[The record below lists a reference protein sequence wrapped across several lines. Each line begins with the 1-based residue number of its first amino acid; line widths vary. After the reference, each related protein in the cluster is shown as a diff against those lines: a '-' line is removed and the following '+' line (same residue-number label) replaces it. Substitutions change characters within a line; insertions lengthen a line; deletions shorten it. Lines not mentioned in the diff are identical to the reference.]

1 MEKVDQTWPSIF
13 DASDSSSSGV
23 VVSNSNDDAVSS
35 NASKDTSTSS
45 ISKDCS
51 TSSSIICSNSS
62 LAVMSEESLSS
73 IPTNFTSIV
82 PIVARN
88 SGKIEEFSSGSSSRM
103 STHEEDHSSADL
115 ARPCTGCKSSSEA
128 VANCFTCSALLC
140 ANCVIAHQ
148 LMVAF
153 EGHHV
158 TNLGQGKAASSRNNE
173 GIDMIDKMVKD
184 AKKKLNELQKT
195 IKSVDYSSSRLTSQ
209 YEKAKSEVEET
220 FNFYTSMLA
229 ERKFEVTKE
238 IEKLYSNKQVALSV
252 FGQKIHDSTDKI
264 EQMIS
269 FTEKLLQSAS
279 TKDILLFQNS
289 LESRITRLVSST
301 PQIDLASTVQLEFIS
316 NFQAIQVGVRNQ
328 FGYIKSGSEN
338 ASNSNVKPPLP
349 PISRPSST
357 EKEKVSKVL
366 MNPVMSGLVSS
377 NFQACPTVSP
387 DSSVVGRSMDFQN
400 NCLGYGINMDFA
412 NNFNTNA
419 SSSPMDIL
427 ENMTQ
432 LCTSLDVASSSA
444 QQHSNSSLGSSYN
457 SSLATPVPPTPTVYP
472 PKAQIRRQKMI
483 YHCKFGE
490 FGILEGQFTEP
501 SGVAVTDDDDII
513 VADTNNHRIQVFDK
527 EGTFKFQFGEVGKRD
542 GQLLYPNRV
551 AVMAGTGDIV
561 VTERSPTHQVQ
572 IFTKFGHFIR
582 KFGADI
588 LQHPRGV
595 TTDCWGRIIVVECK
609 VMRVVIFDTMGNVL
623 NKFSCSRFLEF
634 PNGVIVNDHME
645 IFISDNRAHCVK
657 VFDYQGN
664 YLRQIGGEGVSNFP
678 IGVGL
683 TASGEI
689 AIADNHNNFNLTVF
703 SQSGQ
708 LLGALESKVKHAQC
722 FDVALMKDGSI
733 VLASKDYRLYIYRYV
748 KIPNLSA

>member
-1 MEKVDQTWPSIF
+1 MLISPPAEDQQP
-13 DASDSSSSGV
+13 A
-23 VVSNSNDDAVSS
+23 
-35 NASKDTSTSS
+35 DTT
-45 ISKDCS
+45 
-51 TSSSIICSNSS
+51 
-62 LAVMSEESLSS
+62 
-73 IPTNFTSIV
+73 P
-82 PIVARN
+82 
-88 SGKIEEFSSGSSSRM
+88 
-103 STHEEDHSSADL
+103 H
-115 ARPCTGCKSSSEA
+115 CTGCKSSSPA
-128 VANCFTCSALLC
+128 VANCFSCTALLC

-158 TNLGQGKAASSRNNE
+158 TNLGQGNGGNMEVEQHQIGGSIEAIR
-173 GIDMIDKMVKD
+173 KMVKD
-184 AKKKLNELQKT
+184 SKKKINELQKT

-209 YEKAKSEVEET
+209 YDKAIGEVHET
-220 FNFYTSMLA
+220 FNFFMSMLA
-229 ERKFEVTKE
+229 ERKLEVVKE
-238 IEKLYSNKQVALSV
+238 LDKLYSTKQVALSV
-252 FGQKIHDSTDKI
+252 FGQKVHESTDKI
-264 EQMIS
+264 EQMVTFI
-269 FTEKLLQSAS
+269 EKLLQSAS
-279 TKDILLFQNS
+279 KKDVLLFQTS
-289 LESRITRLVSST
+289 LETRMSHLVTSM
-301 PQIDLASTVQLEFIS
+301 PQLDLANTVQLEFIS

-328 FGYIKSGSEN
+328 FGYIKSGSETGVSM
-338 ASNSNVKPPLP
+338 AKQP
-349 PISRPSST
+349 PISRPPTSVSTTHNSSFQLLT
-357 EKEKVSKVL
+357 NS
-366 MNPVMSGLVSS
+366 VMSGLTKS
-377 NFQACPTVSP
+377 TSP
-387 DSSVVGRSMDFQN
+387 VPNLAVATAPLARDFLNPLASLDFQN
-400 NCLGYGINMDFA
+400 NYLAFSQPDTSYDHQ
-412 NNFNTNA
+412 
-419 SSSPMDIL
+419 SSPLEIL
-427 ENMTQ
+427 EN
-432 LCTSLDVASSSA
+432 LSLLASGSTAGSSSSDMLA
-444 QQHSNSSLGSSYN
+444 NLSSSMPLTMSTTA
-457 SSLATPVPPTPTVYP
+457 SLATPVPSAPIVYP

-501 SGVAVTDDDDII
+501 SGVAVTEDNEIV

-527 EGTFKFQFGEVGKRD
+527 EGNFKFQFGEVGKRD

-551 AVMAGTGDIV
+551 AVVASLGDIV

-609 VMRVVIFDTMGNVL
+609 VMRVVIFDMMGNVL
-623 NKFSCSRFLEF
+623 NKFSCSRYLEF
-634 PNGVIVNDHME
+634 PNGVVVNDQME

-683 TASGEI
+683 TANGEI
-689 AIADNHNNFNLTVF
+689 TIADNHNNFNLTVF
-703 SQSGQ
+703 SQAGQ

-748 KIPNLSA
+748 KIPNLSL

>member
-1 MEKVDQTWPSIF
+1 MLSLTSAVP
-13 DASDSSSSGV
+13 
-23 VVSNSNDDAVSS
+23 ND
-35 NASKDTSTSS
+35 
-45 ISKDCS
+45 
-51 TSSSIICSNSS
+51 
-62 LAVMSEESLSS
+62 
-73 IPTNFTSIV
+73 
-82 PIVARN
+82 ARN
-88 SGKIEEFSSGSSSRM
+88 GGQASNTVALTSPTDNYQEGPMLM
-103 STHEEDHSSADL
+103 SPPAEDQHQTDA
-115 ARPCTGCKSSSEA
+115 APHCTGCKSSSPA
-128 VANCFTCSALLC
+128 VANCFSCTALLC

-158 TNLGQGKAASSRNNE
+158 TNLGQGKVENKEVGQPHLGGS
-173 GIDMIDKMVKD
+173 IDAIRKMVKD
-184 AKKKLNELQKT
+184 SKKKLNELQKT

-209 YEKAKSEVEET
+209 YDKAIGEVNET

-229 ERKFEVTKE
+229 ERKMEVTKE
-238 IEKLYSNKQVALSV
+238 IDKLYSTKQVALSV
-252 FGQKIHDSTDKI
+252 FGQKIHESTDKI
-264 EQMIS
+264 EQMVT

-279 TKDILLFQNS
+279 TKDVLLFQTS
-289 LESRITRLVSST
+289 LETRMLHLITSM
-301 PQIDLASTVQLEFIS
+301 PQLDLANTVQLEFIS

-328 FGYIKSGSEN
+328 FGYIKSGSETGVSL
-338 ASNSNVKPPLP
+338 AKQP
-349 PISRPSST
+349 PISRPITMQSSNLSST
-357 EKEKVSKVL
+357 HQTYNQLTNS
-366 MNPVMSGLVSS
+366 VMSGLTASTSPVPNLITGAGAVSRDLANPLAS
-377 NFQACPTVSP
+377 L
-387 DSSVVGRSMDFQN
+387 DFQN
-400 NCLGYGINMDFA
+400 NYMAFAQGDTSYGHQ
-412 NNFNTNA
+412 T
-419 SSSPMDIL
+419 SPLEIL
-427 ENMTQ
+427 EN
-432 LCTSLDVASSSA
+432 LSLLASGSSMGNSSSDMLA
-444 QQHSNSSLGSSYN
+444 TITNSVPLTMGPTA
-457 SSLATPVPPTPTVYP
+457 SLATPVPSAPIVYP

-501 SGVAVTDDDDII
+501 SGVAVTEDNEII

-527 EGTFKFQFGEVGKRD
+527 EGNFKFQFGEVGKRD

-551 AVMAGTGDIV
+551 AVVASSGDIV

-609 VMRVVIFDTMGNVL
+609 VMRVVIFDMMGNVL
-623 NKFSCSRFLEF
+623 NKFSCSRYLEF
-634 PNGVIVNDHME
+634 PNGVVVNDQME

-689 AIADNHNNFNLTVF
+689 TIADNHNNFNLTVF
-703 SQSGQ
+703 SQAGQ

-748 KIPNLSA
+748 KIPNLSL

>member
-1 MEKVDQTWPSIF
+1 MLMSPPAEDQQPVDT
-13 DASDSSSSGV
+13 
-23 VVSNSNDDAVSS
+23 
-35 NASKDTSTSS
+35 
-45 ISKDCS
+45 
-51 TSSSIICSNSS
+51 
-62 LAVMSEESLSS
+62 
-73 IPTNFTSIV
+73 IP
-82 PIVARN
+82 
-88 SGKIEEFSSGSSSRM
+88 
-103 STHEEDHSSADL
+103 H
-115 ARPCTGCKSSSEA
+115 CTGCKSSSPA
-128 VANCFTCSALLC
+128 VANCFSCTALLC

-158 TNLGQGKAASSRNNE
+158 TNLGQGNGGNKEVEQHQVGGNIEAIR
-173 GIDMIDKMVKD
+173 KMVKD
-184 AKKKLNELQKT
+184 SKKKLNELQKT

-209 YEKAKSEVEET
+209 YDKAIGEVDET
-220 FNFYTSMLA
+220 FNFYMSMLA
-229 ERKFEVTKE
+229 ERKLEVVKE
-238 IEKLYSNKQVALSV
+238 LDKLYSTKQVALSV
-252 FGQKIHDSTDKI
+252 FGQKVHESTDKI
-264 EQMIS
+264 EQMVTFI
-269 FTEKLLQSAS
+269 EKLLQSAS
-279 TKDILLFQNS
+279 KKDVLLFQTS
-289 LESRITRLVSST
+289 LETRMSHLVTSL
-301 PQIDLASTVQLEFIS
+301 PQLDLANTVQLEFIS

-328 FGYIKSGSEN
+328 FGYIKSGSETGVSM
-338 ASNSNVKPPLP
+338 AKQP
-349 PISRPSST
+349 PISRPPTAISTAHNSSFQQLT
-357 EKEKVSKVL
+357 NS
-366 MNPVMSGLVSS
+366 VMSGLTKSASPVP
-377 NFQACPTVSP
+377 NFAAGTAARDFVYPLASL
-387 DSSVVGRSMDFQN
+387 DFQN
-400 NCLGYGINMDFA
+400 NSLAFSKPDTSYGHQSSPLEILENLSLLASGSAMG
-412 NNFNTNA
+412 A
-419 SSSPMDIL
+419 SSSDML
-427 ENMTQ
+427 A
-432 LCTSLDVASSSA
+432 SL
-444 QQHSNSSLGSSYN
+444 SNSVPLTMSTTA
-457 SSLATPVPPTPTVYP
+457 SLATPVPSAPIVYP

-501 SGVAVTDDDDII
+501 SGVAVTEDNEII

-527 EGTFKFQFGEVGKRD
+527 EGNFKFQFGEVGKRD

-551 AVMAGTGDIV
+551 AVVASSGDIV

-609 VMRVVIFDTMGNVL
+609 VMRVVIFDMMGNVL
-623 NKFSCSRFLEF
+623 NKFSCSRYLEF
-634 PNGVIVNDHME
+634 PNGVVVNDQME

-683 TASGEI
+683 TANGEI
-689 AIADNHNNFNLTVF
+689 TIADNHNNFNLSVF
-703 SQSGQ
+703 SQAGQ

-748 KIPNLSA
+748 KIPNLSL

>member
-1 MEKVDQTWPSIF
+1 MF
-13 DASDSSSSGV
+13 DACETTS
-23 VVSNSNDDAVSS
+23 SNSQSS
-35 NASKDTSTSS
+35 NGMSSRTNSSTTSS
-45 ISKDCS
+45 TRS
-51 TSSSIICSNSS
+51 TRSQQ
-62 LAVMSEESLSS
+62 MLSS
-73 IPTNFTSIV
+73 VTSIV
-82 PIVARN
+82 PTDARD
-88 SGKIEEFSSGSSSRM
+88 GVCHATATSSEYQDGPMLISPPAD
-103 STHEEDHSSADL
+103 EQELPSSA
-115 ARPCTGCKSSSEA
+115 PHCTGCKSSSPA
-128 VANCFTCSALLC
+128 VANCFSCVSLLC

-148 LMVAF
+148 LMLAF

-158 TNLGQGKAASSRNNE
+158 TNLGQGKVASKELGHQQGVAGGS
-173 GIDMIDKMVKD
+173 IDAVRKMVKD

-195 IKSVDYSSSRLTSQ
+195 IKSVDYSSSRLSSQ
-209 YEKAKSEVEET
+209 YDKAMGEVTET
-220 FNFYTSMLA
+220 YNFYMSMLS
-229 ERKFEVTKE
+229 ERKLDVTKE
-238 IEKLYSNKQVALSV
+238 IEKLYSTKQVALSV
-252 FGQKIHDSTDKI
+252 FGQKIHESTDKI
-264 EQMIS
+264 EQMVT

-279 TKDILLFQNS
+279 TKDVLLFQSS
-289 LESRITRLVSST
+289 LDTRMQHLMSSL
-301 PQIDLASTVQLEFIS
+301 PQLDLASTVQLEFIS

-328 FGYIKSGSEN
+328 FGYIKSGSDKGVSL
-338 ASNSNVKPPLP
+338 AKQP
-349 PISRPSST
+349 PISRPLATLNASKPASSFQPNNSVMT
-357 EKEKVSKVL
+357 GLAASTTVPSL
-366 MNPVMSGLVSS
+366 MTGG
-377 NFQACPTVSP
+377 
-387 DSSVVGRSMDFQN
+387 SVVNLDFQN
-400 NCLGYGINMDFA
+400 NSLVLGHGDAIYGHQ
-412 NNFNTNA
+412 
-419 SSSPMDIL
+419 SLQSSPLEIL
-427 ENMTQ
+427 ENLSLMASGSMTT
-432 LCTSLDVASSSA
+432 TSNADMSIIT
-444 QQHSNSSLGSSYN
+444 NSVPLSMGPTA
-457 SSLATPVPPTPTVYP
+457 SLATPVPSAPIVYP

-501 SGVAVTDDDDII
+501 SGVAVTEDNEII

-527 EGTFKFQFGEVGKRD
+527 DGNFKFQFGEVGKRD

-551 AVMAGTGDIV
+551 AVVASSGDII

-582 KFGADI
+582 KFGADV

-609 VMRVVIFDTMGNVL
+609 VMRVVIFDMMGNVL
-623 NKFSCSRFLEF
+623 NKFSCSRYLEF
-634 PNGVIVNDHME
+634 PNGVVVNDQME

-689 AIADNHNNFNLTVF
+689 TIADNHNNFNLTVF
-703 SQSGQ
+703 SQAGQ

-748 KIPNLSA
+748 KIPNLSM

>member
-1 MEKVDQTWPSIF
+1 
-13 DASDSSSSGV
+13 
-23 VVSNSNDDAVSS
+23 
-35 NASKDTSTSS
+35 
-45 ISKDCS
+45 
-51 TSSSIICSNSS
+51 
-62 LAVMSEESLSS
+62 
-73 IPTNFTSIV
+73 
-82 PIVARN
+82 
-88 SGKIEEFSSGSSSRM
+88 
-103 STHEEDHSSADL
+103 
-115 ARPCTGCKSSSEA
+115 
-128 VANCFTCSALLC
+128 
-140 ANCVIAHQ
+140 
-148 LMVAF
+148 MVAF

-158 TNLGQGKAASSRNNE
+158 TNLGQGTSTNKDLDQQLQVGGGS
-173 GIDMIDKMVKD
+173 IDAIKKMVKD

-209 YEKAKSEVEET
+209 YDKAIGEVNET
-220 FNFYTSMLA
+220 YNFYMSMLA
-229 ERKFEVTKE
+229 ERKLDVVKE
-238 IEKLYSNKQVALSV
+238 LDKLYSTKQVALSV
-252 FGQKIHDSTDKI
+252 FGQKVHESTDKI
-264 EQMIS
+264 EQMVTFI
-269 FTEKLLQSAS
+269 EKLLQSAS
-279 TKDILLFQNS
+279 TKDVLLFQTS
-289 LESRITRLVSST
+289 LDTRMAHLVT
-301 PQIDLASTVQLEFIS
+301 TLPQLDLANTVQLEFIS

-328 FGYIKSGSEN
+328 FGYIKSGSETGVSL
-338 ASNSNVKPPLP
+338 AKQP
-349 PISRPSST
+349 PISRPSPPTTTAST
-357 EKEKVSKVL
+357 LSFPQL
-366 MNPVMSGLVSS
+366 SNSVMSGLTAS
-377 NFQACPTVSP
+377 
-387 DSSVVGRSMDFQN
+387 SSVPTMVPGASPIPQDLVVANPLASIDFQN
-400 NCLGYGINMDFA
+400 NYLSYGHHDP
-412 NNFNTNA
+412 
-419 SSSPMDIL
+419 SYGRQSSPLEIL
-427 ENMTQ
+427 ENLSLLATGSPMAS
-432 LCTSLDVASSSA
+432 TSSDMLASLASSVSMPPCTT
-444 QQHSNSSLGSSYN
+444 
-457 SSLATPVPPTPTVYP
+457 SSLATPVPSAPIVYP

-501 SGVAVTDDDDII
+501 SGVAVTEDNEII

-527 EGTFKFQFGEVGKRD
+527 DGNFKFQFGEVGKRD

-551 AVMAGTGDIV
+551 AVVASSGDIV

-609 VMRVVIFDTMGNVL
+609 VMRVVIFDMLGNVL
-623 NKFSCSRFLEF
+623 NKFSCSRYLEF
-634 PNGVIVNDHME
+634 PNGVVVNDQME

-689 AIADNHNNFNLTVF
+689 TIADNHNNFNLTVF
-703 SQSGQ
+703 SQTGQ

-748 KIPNLSA
+748 KVPNLSL